1 MLEKLARGLG
11 VAARSG
17 AAPLVIGARVAS
29 WRRVALGEDIPTRG
43 GGIAALSK
51 MALDELFLASE
62 LAAAPLVSPRE
73 RGRMA
78 RELSRALGLFER
90 SGWLEDP
97 ASYHEDPPPL
107 EIDRVHDG
115 RSGRVPVRHLSFQS
129 GYAPREREPGR
140 QRWLDYRPN
149 RTAHAR
155 LFAHP
160 GRRRPWLVCIPGY
173 RMGHPAIDRLGF
185 RVRWLYHE
193 LGLNVAIPVMPLHGP
208 RRVGRRSGDGFLT
221 GDFVDTV
228 HGQAQAVWDVRRLVR
243 WLRDTGAPRVGI
255 YGVSL
260 GAHTAA
266 LTASLEERLD
276 CVIAGIPAT
285 CFVRLLGSQLPEIA
299 VRALARVGLPLER
312 IETLLRVVSPL
323 CMKPRVPRER
333 RFLFAGL
340 ADRLATPEHARDLWH
355 HWDRPRSEWYDGS
368 HVSYLWEAPVRALV
382 LEALTECG
390 MVRGSA

>member
-1 MLEKLARGLG
+1 MLGKLARGLG

-29 WRRVALGEDIPTRG
+29 WRQAALGEDIPARG
-43 GGIAALSK
+43 GGLAAVSK
-51 MALDELFLASE
+51 MALDEIFLATE

-73 RGRMA
+73 RSRMA

-97 ASYHEDPPPL
+97 ARYHEDPPPL
-107 EIDRVHDG
+107 EIERVHQA
-115 RSGRVPVRHLSFQS
+115 RSGRLPVRHVSFES

-140 QRWLDYRPN
+140 QRWLAYRAN

-160 GRRRPWLVCIPGY
+160 GRSRPWLVCVPGY
-173 RMGHPAIDRLGF
+173 RMGHPAVDMLGF
-185 RVRWLYHE
+185 RVHWLYKR
-193 LGLNVAIPVMPLHGP
+193 LGINVAIPMMPLHGP
-208 RRVGRRSGDGFLT
+208 RRIGRRSGDGFFT
-221 GDFVDTV
+221 GDFIDTV
-228 HGQAQAVWDVRRLVR
+228 HGQAQAVWDVRRLIH
-243 WLRDTGAPRVGI
+243 WLRDNGAGGVGV

-266 LTASLEERLD
+266 LTASLEEDLD

-312 IETLLRVVSPL
+312 IERLLRVVSPL
-323 CMKPRVPRER
+323 CIPPKLPRER

-340 ADRLATPEHARDLWH
+340 ADRLATPEHARDLWR

-368 HVSYLWEAPVRALV
+368 HVSYLWESRVRALV
-382 LEALTECG
+382 LEALTTSG
-390 MVRGSA
+390 MVRGTP